1 MGPSSHVPGVRN
13 YALCP
18 CSVAVE
24 NTATDAWLR
33 TTHGC
38 LSPSLGGSEAPSGF
52 SALGSGGWRR
62 RRWWGR
68 FSPEPWR
75 DGFRVPLGL
84 QGSWQV
90 QSSRPAMR
98 SCCLSLFLRE
108 RPAPAREGLSSA
120 ELRTQLRPL
129 RPPRC
134 DHPSASPAHEC
145 VFLRPFVSQTPAF
158 SPAGIRLWLSTV
170 ASESADQPYL
180 TAQSW

>member
-1 MGPSSHVPGVRN
+1 MCQELETTRCVRVPWLWKTLPQTPGLEQHTVVCLPVWEGQKPLLASPLWAREAEDAGVGGAASHLNLDG
-13 YALCP
+13 
-18 CSVAVE
+18 
-24 NTATDAWLR
+24 
-33 TTHGC
+33 
-38 LSPSLGGSEAPSGF
+38 
-52 SALGSGGWRR
+52 
-62 RRWWGR
+62 
-68 FSPEPWR
+68 

-158 SPAGIRLWLSTV
+158 SPVGIRL
-170 ASESADQPYL
+170 
-180 TAQSW
+180 